1 MRRGNALVILN
12 CAPRSNR
19 STCEV
24 QPRYIPETDPPTP
37 TFCLGWLAWS
47 IPITRAP
54 RKSFIYVMPT
64 GWLVKRHAF
73 GLKKPPLTLDELL
86 GFCTAFFKIALLPIH

>member
-37 TFCLGWLAWS
+37 TFCLGWLAWP

-54 RKSFIYVMPT
+54 PKVLHLCYAYWMVGKEARIRSQ
-64 GWLVKRHAF
+64 
-73 GLKKPPLTLDELL
+73 KPPLTLDELL
-86 GFCTAFFKIALLPIH
+86 GFCTAF